1 MHSHR
6 EAWPQVLVQVNI
18 FNCARIA
25 IGTCS
30 LHTILHAICRGPKE
44 EVAFPDLRSASFY
57 FSPFNDLSLHDHVD
71 KNNEDSSAKKCA
83 PLQGLCLVLN
93 QSTLQEL
100 QAKDGDYDER
110 SKQMFV
116 DLQNG

>member
-1 MHSHR
+1 MTMLIKIMR
-6 EAWPQVLVQVNI
+6 IQVQ
-18 FNCARIA
+18 
-25 IGTCS
+25 
-30 LHTILHAICRGPKE
+30 
-44 EVAFPDLRSASFY
+44 
-57 FSPFNDLSLHDHVD
+57 
-71 KNNEDSSAKKCA
+71 KKCA

>member
-18 FNCARIA
+18 FNCVGIA
-25 IGTCS
+25 ISTCS
-30 LHTILHAICRGPKE
+30 LHTLLHVICHDSRE
-44 EVAFPDLRSASFY
+44 EVAFPDLSSASFY

-93 QSTLQEL
+93 RST
-100 QAKDGDYDER
+100 
-110 SKQMFV
+110 V
-116 DLQNG
+116 